1 MKKMGMW
8 KFEGIELIMIVLSVN
23 DENVKILMWFV
34 VLKMKMSIVNE
45 SKGKRCYFVGIEV
58 RK

>member
-8 KFEGIELIMIVLSVN
+8 KFERIELIMIVWSVN
-23 DENVKILMWFV
+23 DENVKILMWIV

-45 SKGKRCYFVGIEV
+45 SKGERMLFWWN
-58 RK
+58 